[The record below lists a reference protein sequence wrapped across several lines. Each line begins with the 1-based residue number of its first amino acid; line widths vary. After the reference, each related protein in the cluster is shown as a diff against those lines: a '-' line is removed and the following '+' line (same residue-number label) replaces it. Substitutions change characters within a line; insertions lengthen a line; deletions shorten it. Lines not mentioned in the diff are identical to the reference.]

1 MQYHYNHLDIY
12 AAWYFTPVSESEIKT
27 NKMSCF
33 QLITFGSHIWLETL
47 WLSILFN
54 YVRYWCS
61 TNDPAKVV
69 QHQNF
74 DLKGLLLYPKLCNQV
89 PSLSLSRWRTLTLFK
104 IEQACIYLL
113 RICTIQG
120 WSWNVTTFPNFR

>member
-89 PSLSLSRWRTLTLFK
+89 PSLSLSRWTTLTENWKWSTNTLISPFL
-104 IEQACIYLL
+104 ELWASNYSYLAINNWL
-113 RICTIQG
+113 
-120 WSWNVTTFPNFR
+120 